1 MRIAVDFTT
10 GLTFQRETT
19 GLLKMSVKADSKE
32 TTRTAL
38 LKSGRRIIVEKGY
51 NHTGIQEV
59 LQDVGVPK
67 GSFYHFFSSKED
79 FGLAIINRD
88 AAMHERVVE
97 QYLGDATLSPLS
109 RIQKY
114 FEDKLT
120 EFESLHY
127 REGCLLGN
135 LSQEMADQNERF
147 RIRLQEA
154 MVQWRDR
161 FAQCIQEA
169 QAAGEISSCWEAQ
182 ELAEY
187 CLNSWE
193 GALLQMKLTK
203 SDKPL
208 KAFMKVT
215 FEMVLIPENEQ
226 YH

>member
-1 MRIAVDFTT
+1 M
-10 GLTFQRETT
+10 
-19 GLLKMSVKADSKE
+19 KADSKE
-32 TTRTAL
+32 TTKVAL
-38 LKSGRRIIVEKGY
+38 LKAGRRIIVEKGY

-59 LQDVGVPK
+59 LQEVGVPK

-79 FGLAIINRD
+79 FGLAIIDRD
-88 AAMHERVVE
+88 AALHHQVVE
-97 QYLGDATLSPLS
+97 QYLGDASLSPLS
-109 RIQKY
+109 RIRNY
-114 FEDKLT
+114 FEDKLS

-147 RIRLQEA
+147 RTRLQNS

-161 FAQCIQEA
+161 MAQCLQEA
-169 QAAGEISSCWEAQ
+169 QAAGELSSEWDAQ

-193 GALLQMKLTK
+193 GALLQMKVTK

-208 KAFMKVT
+208 RAFMKVT
-215 FEMVLIPENEQ
+215 FTTVLKP
-226 YH
+226 

>member
-1 MRIAVDFTT
+1 MKT
-10 GLTFQRETT
+10 
-19 GLLKMSVKADSKE
+19 DSKE
-32 TTRTAL
+32 TTKVAL
-38 LKSGRRIIVEKGY
+38 LKAGRRIIVEKGY

-59 LQDVGVPK
+59 LQEVGVPK

-79 FGLAIINRD
+79 FGLEIINRD
-88 AAMHERVVE
+88 AALHHQTVE
-97 QYLGDATLSPLS
+97 QYLGDISLSPLS
-109 RIQKY
+109 RIRNY
-114 FEDKLT
+114 FEDKLS

-147 RIRLQEA
+147 RTRLQAA

-161 FAQCIQEA
+161 FAQCLREA
-169 QAAGEISSCWEAQ
+169 QAAGELSSEWDAQ

-193 GALLQMKLTK
+193 GALLQMKVTK

-215 FEMVLIPENEQ
+215 FATVLKP
-226 YH
+226 